1 VVRVHSKAL
10 LLAVAAFAVAA
21 SVAVRAQVIE
31 QVLVKVNGE
40 VFTKSDLE
48 VRQVDALRSLGR
60 QVDQKNFGDAELRKL
75 LDQVTPQLLVT
86 VVDDLILVQRG
97 RELGYKLS
105 DDQFKS
111 VLDGIKKD
119 NHLDTEEQ
127 FQAAL
132 KEANLTLPQFRLQVE
147 RTIIRDRVQQN
158 EVFSK
163 IAIAEDEARRYYDS
177 HLTEFSKPPQITL
190 RELLVNVPT
199 TGNAI
204 NAGQDDVMRQKIM
217 DLRTRALAGES
228 YEKLAADF
236 SDAPSR
242 ANAGLIGPLSVNDLS
257 PDLRKIL
264 DQMKVG
270 DITEPL
276 RTPAGYQLLKL
287 ESRTQT
293 DILPF
298 DQARDRI
305 SERVFTDKR
314 RVEFE
319 KYLEKLRSQAF
330 IDWKNQ
336 EVKKAYELG
345 LEQIKNG
352 VAPVPQN

>member
-1 VVRVHSKAL
+1 MKRFAVSLIVAVTAMV
-10 LLAVAAFAVAA
+10 AVA
-21 SVAVRAQVIE
+21 RADVIE

-48 VRQVDALRSLGR
+48 NRQVEALRSLGR
-60 QVDQKNFGDAELRKL
+60 QQVDPKNFGDAELRKM
-75 LDQVTPQLLVT
+75 LDQITPQLIVNT
-86 VVDDLILVQRG
+86 VDEMILVQRG
-97 RELGYKLS
+97 KELGYKLS

-132 KEANLTLPQFRLQVE
+132 KEANLTLPQFRQQVE
-147 RTIIRDRVQQN
+147 RRIIQDRVQQN

-163 IAIAEDEARRYYDS
+163 IAISEEEARTYYNAHVS
-177 HLTEFSKPPQITL
+177 EFTKPPQITL
-190 RELLVNVPT
+190 REILVNVPT

-204 NAGQDDVMRQKIM
+204 NAGQDEAMRQKIN
-217 DLRTRALAGES
+217 DLRGRALAGES
-228 YEKLAADF
+228 FEKLAADF

-242 ANAGLIGPLSVNDLS
+242 ANAGLIGPLSVNDLT
-257 PDLRKIL
+257 PDLRKML

-270 DITEPL
+270 DVTDPL
-276 RTPAGYQLLKL
+276 RTPTGYQLLKL
-287 ESRTQT
+287 ESRSQE

-319 KYLEKLRSQAF
+319 KYLDKLRTQAI
-330 IDWKNQ
+330 IDWKNP
-336 EVKKAYELG
+336 EVKKAYEVG
-345 LEQIKNG
+345 LDQIKKG
-352 VAPVPQN
+352 IAPIPQI

>member
-1 VVRVHSKAL
+1 MKRFAVSLIVAVTAMV
-10 LLAVAAFAVAA
+10 AVA
-21 SVAVRAQVIE
+21 RADVIE

-48 VRQVDALRSLGR
+48 NRQVEALRSFGR
-60 QVDQKNFGDAELRKL
+60 QQVDPKNFGDAELRKM
-75 LDQVTPQLLVT
+75 LDQITPQLLVNT
-86 VVDDLILVQRG
+86 VDEMILVQRG
-97 RELGYKLS
+97 KELGYKLS

-132 KEANLTLPQFRLQVE
+132 KEANLTLPQFRQQVE
-147 RTIIRDRVQQN
+147 RRIIQDRVQQN

-163 IAIAEDEARRYYDS
+163 IAISEEEARTYYNAHVS
-177 HLTEFSKPPQITL
+177 EFTKPPQITL
-190 RELLVNVPT
+190 REILVNVPT

-204 NAGQDDVMRQKIM
+204 NAGQDEAMRQKIN
-217 DLRTRALAGES
+217 DLRGRALAGES
-228 YEKLAADF
+228 FEKLAADF

-242 ANAGLIGPLSVNDLS
+242 ANAGLIGPLSVSDLT
-257 PDLRKIL
+257 PDLRKML

-270 DITEPL
+270 DVTDPL
-276 RTPAGYQLLKL
+276 RTPTGYQLLKL
-287 ESRTQT
+287 ESRSQE

-319 KYLEKLRSQAF
+319 KYLDKLRTQAI
-330 IDWKNQ
+330 IDWKNP
-336 EVKKAYELG
+336 EVKKAYEVG
-345 LEQIKNG
+345 LDQIKKG
-352 VAPVPQN
+352 IAPIPQI